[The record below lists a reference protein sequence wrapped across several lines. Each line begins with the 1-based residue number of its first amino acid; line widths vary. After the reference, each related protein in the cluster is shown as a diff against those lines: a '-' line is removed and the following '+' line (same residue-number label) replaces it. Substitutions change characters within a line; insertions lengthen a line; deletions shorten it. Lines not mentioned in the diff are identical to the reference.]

1 MSAEENKTIARRIP
15 LEAINNKNLALLDE
29 VVDPAGIDHAAPPGT
44 PETFEATKQFLGML
58 ITAFP
63 DLRYTIDQ
71 EVAEGDKVVQR
82 VGVSGTMKGDFM
94 GIPATGKHATWSEIH
109 ITRFANGKIVE
120 HWANID
126 QLGMLQQLGVIPMPG

>member
-29 VVDPAGIDHAAPPGT
+29 VVDPAGIDHAAPPGM

-82 VGVSGTMKGDFM
+82 VSVSGTMKGDFM